1 MADAPL
7 AAAGVTEQ
15 ARSGEQEPAPAPHPQ
30 RGLAAMDL
38 AKRALDLVAM
48 GIEIV
53 EPILRGALIRHAAP
67 APFLFD
73 LEQIG
78 ILPDQ
83 IMARHHAAGKET
95 LHDPVLAIGAIEQ
108 MGAGTM
114 GEDVQEQ

>member
-7 AAAGVTEQ
+7 AATGVTEQ
-15 ARSGEQEPAPAPHPQ
+15 TGGGEQEPAPAPHPQ

-38 AKRALDLVAM
+38 AKHALDLVATA
-48 GIEIV
+48 IEIV
-53 EPILRGALIRHAAP
+53 QPVLRGALIMHAAP

-83 IMARHHAAGKET
+83 
-95 LHDPVLAIGAIEQ
+95 
-108 MGAGTM
+108 
-114 GEDVQEQ
+114 